1 MATENMVLST
11 SWPAS
16 GDLSSYQ
23 YHAVKITNGEA
34 ALCGA
39 SDIPIGI
46 LQNQP
51 DADGVAAEVGLI
63 GISKAVVDGN
73 SANVAIGDFLA
84 VNSSGH
90 LIKTTTASD
99 QVVAQALEAVVADG
113 IVAKVLLAPMSTYN
127 QS

>member
-23 YHAVKITNGEA
+23 YHAVKISSGEV

-63 GISKAVVDGN
+63 GISKAVVDG
-73 SANVAIGDFLA
+73 STNVAIGDFLA
-84 VNSSGH
+84 VNSDGH

-99 QVVAQALEAVVADG
+99 QVVAQALEAVTADG

>member
-23 YHAVKITNGEA
+23 YHAVKISSGEV
-34 ALCGA
+34 ALCGDT
-39 SDIPIGI
+39 DIPIGI

-63 GISKAVVDGN
+63 GISKAVVDG
-73 SANVAIGDFLA
+73 STNVAIGDFLA

-99 QVVAQALEAVVADG
+99 QVVAQALEAVTADG

>member
-1 MATENMVLST
+1 LATENMVLST

-23 YHAVKITNGEA
+23 YHAVKISSGEV

-63 GISKAVVDGN
+63 GISKAVVDG
-73 SANVAIGDFLA
+73 STNVAIGDFLA
-84 VNSSGH
+84 VNSDGH

-99 QVVAQALEAVVADG
+99 QVVAQALEAVTADG

>member
-1 MATENMVLST
+1 LATENMVLST

-16 GDLSSYQ
+16 GDLSSSQ
-23 YHAVKITNGEA
+23 YHAVKISSGEV
-34 ALCGA
+34 ALCGDT
-39 SDIPIGI
+39 DIPIGI

-63 GISKAVVDGN
+63 GISKAVVDG
-73 SANVAIGDFLA
+73 STNVAIGDFLA

-99 QVVAQALEAVVADG
+99 QVVAQALEAVTADG

>member
-23 YHAVKITNGEA
+23 YHAVKIAAGKV
-34 ALCGA
+34 ALCGTN
-39 SDIPIGI
+39 DIPIGI

-51 DADGVAAEVGLI
+51 DADGIAAAVGLI
-63 GISKAVVDGN
+63 GISKAVIDGN
-73 SANVAIGDFLA
+73 SVNVAIGDFLA

-90 LIKTTTASD
+90 LIKTTTALD
-99 QVVAQALEAVVADG
+99 QVVAKALEAVTADG
-113 IVAKVLLAPMSTYN
+113 IVAKVFVYPMSTYN

>member
-1 MATENMVLST
+1 MVLST

-23 YHAVKITNGEA
+23 YHAVKISSGEV

-63 GISKAVVDGN
+63 GISKAVVDG
-73 SANVAIGDFLA
+73 STNVAIGDFLA
-84 VNSSGH
+84 VNSDGH

-99 QVVAQALEAVVADG
+99 QVVAQALEAVTADG

>member
-1 MATENMVLST
+1 LATENMVLST

-23 YHAVKITNGEA
+23 YHAVKISSGEV
-34 ALCGA
+34 ALCGDT
-39 SDIPIGI
+39 DIPIGI

-63 GISKAVVDGN
+63 GISKAVVDG
-73 SANVAIGDFLA
+73 STNVAIGDFLA

-99 QVVAQALEAVVADG
+99 QVVAQALEAVTADG